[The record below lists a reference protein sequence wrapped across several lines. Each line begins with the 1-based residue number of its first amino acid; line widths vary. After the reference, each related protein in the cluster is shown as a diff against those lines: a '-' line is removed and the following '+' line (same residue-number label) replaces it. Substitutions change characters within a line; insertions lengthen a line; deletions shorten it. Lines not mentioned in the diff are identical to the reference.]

1 MTSNSND
8 PLRPQHLDI
17 DIETLLKLPNIR
29 AENAVTIAAVIPA
42 YNEELSI
49 TATIDSLLKQTRPPD
64 AIFVMVNNCTDDTF
78 YIANEFSGS
87 HDIHHRGSTF
97 ACDVTVIDMGVNSD
111 KKVGALN
118 SGWLL
123 AHDFTYILG
132 VDGDTVLDTRCIQQL
147 TSEMISDSRIG
158 GISAIYGFDQGPVRG
173 PTGNFLVR
181 SQRFQFAGFNL
192 DNLLRSRNMTVLGGQ
207 CSLLSTRAMKVVTD
221 ANHQSAPWVTDSEIE
236 DSLLSIQLRSA
247 GFQTKIS
254 ATARANVGP
263 MLTLRSLNAQ
273 QVKWNAGGVELML
286 QHPLHP
292 NLRLRWRENIGMLA
306 NLSSRLAFVLLVAG
320 ALSVGSFDFA
330 WWWLIPPIVS
340 IMLSVRIA
348 VAMKDH
354 TWKDVAYALLLF
366 PAEIYII
373 IRGVHFLQA
382 WAQIIGREDHDN
394 WAAQANAE
402 NGGGQS
408 GKWLLATLASTA
420 ILAALA
426 FGWVQL
432 ELIWQSGILSVGWVV
447 LAILTILQTFNM
459 LGKLTRKHRGFR
471 A

>member
-1 MTSNSND
+1 MTSHPSD
-8 PLRPQHLDI
+8 PSIPQHLE
-17 DIETLLKLPNIR
+17 IETLLKLPDIK
-29 AENAVTIAAVIPA
+29 AVNAVTIAAVIPA

-49 TATIDSLLKQTRPPD
+49 TATIDSLLEQTRPPD

-87 HDIHHRGSTF
+87 HDIRRRGTSFT
-97 ACDVTVIDMGVNSD
+97 CDVTVIDMGVNSA

-123 AHDFTYILG
+123 AQDFTYILG
-132 VDGDTVLDTRCIQQL
+132 VDGDTVLDPRCIQQL
-147 TSEMISDSRIG
+147 TLEMISDSRIG

-247 GFQTKIS
+247 GFHTKIS

-286 QHPLHP
+286 QHPWHP
-292 NLRLRWRENIGMLA
+292 NLRLRWRENMGMLA

-320 ALSVGSFDFA
+320 ALSIGSFDFA
-330 WWWLIPPIVS
+330 WWWLMPPIVS

-354 TWKDVAYALLLF
+354 TWKDVVYALLLF

-382 WAQIIGREDHDN
+382 WGQIIGREERDN

-402 NGGGQS
+402 NGGGHS
-408 GKWLLATLASTA
+408 GKWLLAILAGTA

-432 ELIWQSGILSVGWVV
+432 GLIWQTGILSVGWLV
-447 LAILTILQTFNM
+447 LAVLTILQTVNM
-459 LGKLTRKHRGFR
+459 LGKLTRRHRGFR